1 MQEPRL
7 TEVTLL
13 YARGKNLST
22 GELFLTVRRW
32 EVNCRGATF
41 YEANRPSF
49 HPGSTPPVPGARG
62 LRVCNQT
69 VYLIYLYS

>member
-22 GELFLTVRRW
+22 DEFGWRLKRRHLAEGEYAVI
-32 EVNCRGATF
+32 
-41 YEANRPSF
+41 PSR
-49 HPGSTPPVPGARG
+49 PGAPESRAASR
-62 LRVCNQT
+62 LRVLL
-69 VYLIYLYS
+69 VRILIMPC

>member
-22 GELFLTVRRW
+22 DEFGWRLKRRHLTEGEYAVI
-32 EVNCRGATF
+32 
-41 YEANRPSF
+41 PSR
-49 HPGSTPPVPGARG
+49 PGAPESRAAG
-62 LRVCNQT
+62 PQVCNQT
-69 VYLIYLYS
+69 VYLIYLNS